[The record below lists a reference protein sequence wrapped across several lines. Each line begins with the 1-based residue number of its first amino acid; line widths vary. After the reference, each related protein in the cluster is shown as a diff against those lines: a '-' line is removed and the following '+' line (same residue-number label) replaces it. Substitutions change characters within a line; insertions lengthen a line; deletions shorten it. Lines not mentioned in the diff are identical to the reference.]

1 MRALPI
7 CLVALMLSGCS
18 MLSRSPVEPVQS
30 TAPQPKAEPAKPKAP
45 RATPVRIYTNA
56 EELVGKPFRDL
67 GEVSGDSCQA
77 SNQDSPPSIPTA
89 RKRMQINASKMKA
102 NAVLLH
108 SCEVTSGTPG
118 CYRQAVCIGGIPV
131 HITQRNQ
138 SGKESEKSRLGKL
151 RKLCKVF

>member
-7 CLVALMLSGCS
+7 CLLALMLGGCS

-30 TAPQPKAEPAKPKAP
+30 TATPPKAESEKPKAP
-45 RATPVRIYTNA
+45 RAAPVRIYTNA
-56 EELVGKPFRDL
+56 EEPFRDL

-118 CYRQAVCIGGIPV
+118 CYRQAVCIGSALNI
-131 HITQRNQ
+131 
-138 SGKESEKSRLGKL
+138 SAK
-151 RKLCKVF
+151 

>member
-67 GEVSGDSCQA
+67 A
-77 SNQDSPPSIPTA
+77 SPARLRIRILRRISPP
-89 RKRMQINASKMKA
+89 RASA
-102 NAVLLH
+102 
-108 SCEVTSGTPG
+108 C
-118 CYRQAVCIGGIPV
+118 
-131 HITQRNQ
+131 
-138 SGKESEKSRLGKL
+138 KL
-151 RKLCKVF
+151 MPRV